1 MESLERKEWAQG
13 LFCCHRKH
21 IFSLQANS
29 HPEQYQRSTR
39 KCSTGISMFA
49 LLGKYG
55 VPIAI
60 AWGVVKLA
68 KCPRAS
74 SRLRRRKRLAVRSE
88 ELVILAINASIMIL
102 SFRLQKGNMGKL
114 QQQNHGLDFILQIF
128 CPSCSTAA
136 VPLRIRGS
144 ACPARTCKRHQ
155 KTLKRW
161 AMAVTLLQNWAI

>member
-1 MESLERKEWAQG
+1 MEETHWVRFSVLSHPQTFHSTNNIIKIYFRILVQSVESLERKEWAQG
-13 LFCCHRKH
+13 LFCWDRKH

-68 KCPRAS
+68 KFPRAS

-88 ELVILAINASIMIL
+88 EVGRFVPSMRQWFFHSDYKQEIWGNCNNKIMIWT
-102 SFRLQKGNMGKL
+102 SFFRFFV
-114 QQQNHGLDFILQIF
+114 HR
-128 CPSCSTAA
+128 AA
-136 VPLRIRGS
+136 
-144 ACPARTCKRHQ
+144 
-155 KTLKRW
+155 
-161 AMAVTLLQNWAI
+161 